1 MFPQLPQLLF
11 LFKWLF
17 SLPWQIFN
25 LSIEKGASVVHF
37 SKVSLLT
44 FFLILSFC
52 FFPEILPNQF
62 SYGYY
67 FTKNYWQSI
76 MVQIQIQAD
85 ASFHKI
91 KLCFSPMNPKNHTH
105 GFLSQSKILFLV
117 TSASL
122 FLLDKFFTEH
132 LILVN
137 ITFSHLSLP
146 QAAIILLFDSWPL
159 ISTSS

>member
-1 MFPQLPQLLF
+1 M
-11 LFKWLF
+11 
-17 SLPWQIFN
+17 
-25 LSIEKGASVVHF
+25 SIEKSASVVHF
-37 SKVSLLT
+37 SKVSLHTL
-44 FFLILSFC
+44 FLILSFC

-67 FTKNYWQSI
+67 FTKNYWQST

-91 KLCFSPMNPKNHTH
+91 KLFFFFSPMNPKNHTH

-146 QAAIILLFDSWPL
+146 QAAAILLFDSWPL